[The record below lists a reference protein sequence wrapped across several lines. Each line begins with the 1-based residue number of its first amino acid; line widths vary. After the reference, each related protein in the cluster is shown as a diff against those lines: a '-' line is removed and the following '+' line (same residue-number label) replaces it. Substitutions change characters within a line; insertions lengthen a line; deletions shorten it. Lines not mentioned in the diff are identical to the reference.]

1 MGTRCGNID
10 PSIVFYLHNT
20 MNMSVSDIDRM
31 LHRESG
37 LLGVSEISHDMRQ
50 IGSYSIISARFIRI
64 HINDACRTRSCQW
77 R

>member
-1 MGTRCGNID
+1 MMGTRCGSID

-20 MNMSVSDIDRM
+20 MNMSINDIDRM

-50 IGSYSIISARFIRI
+50 IGS
-64 HINDACRTRSCQW
+64 C
-77 R
+77 